1 MKKLL
6 VVSIFILS
14 IFLIYLSTID
24 KKVYY
29 LSLSTNI
36 KENNYA
42 FKVKQNM
49 ERKGL
54 LEKYVFQFNQSNF
67 RITDFIKMI
76 EENKTIRINNK
87 EQSIKNALIKADVL
101 SIDVGRVDL
110 FTEFA
115 YEKDMEVL
123 YNYTDEIMNDMD
135 HLLNLIRLYCKEDI
149 FLLQIYN
156 PKNLFP
162 QDIIDYMN
170 SKLKVAAKK
179 YKINFVSYEIKN
191 NMIQNTIDLN
201 GVGEQE
207 IFKKLN
213 AQIEN
218 TLFHK

>member
-6 VVSIFILS
+6 VVSIVILS

-135 HLLNLIRLYCKEDI
+135 HLLNLIRLYCKED
-149 FLLQIYN
+149 
-156 PKNLFP
+156 
-162 QDIIDYMN
+162 MN